1 MTSFRSDFNFL
12 ILNPSGDV
20 VTWNFY
26 QPFQEFEGN
35 LENQI
40 HPSQWSW
47 TTPDSWYSIW
57 QEAQSP
63 KEKTSFLK
71 VGYQNQKKESLNLEI
86 RVVPLGNNHILLSF
100 FKDPESSFSETP
112 SVFLRDAEL
121 RSTIFQ
127 KSTDTI
133 LLLDPEKDLILETNQ
148 TANLH
153 FETQSPSEILN
164 IPFSSL
170 LAPGFS
176 FFEYESRKRKVLSG
190 ETPSWDVEFK
200 TFRGRKFW
208 GNTSFRTIST
218 RLNRIIL
225 VQIKDITEKI
235 NARKSILE
243 QAETITEQEAN
254 LNAIIENLE
263 AMIWSI
269 DKNYE
274 LLIFNSQFQDAMQD
288 FYHSE
293 ISPGFHV
300 FQKELPSEV
309 AEYWKEFYDRA
320 LSGEKFSIAGKR
332 PNQDGTFV
340 FSEISFHPIRNAEYE
355 ITGVSAVS
363 VDITDKKVAEE
374 KFKLLFERSSE
385 PHVLYDDSGIFECNP
400 ATLKML
406 RCSDKK
412 LVLGKHP
419 IHFSAE
425 IQADG
430 KIEKKTMNEF
440 ESIALQKGSYTFE
453 WVYKRFNGEDFSTE
467 VTLIPIIIN
476 QKRVFL
482 SVWHEI
488 TERKVYEDSLKRAKE
503 NAEAASKAKTDFLAM
518 MSHEIRTPLNGVIGT
533 VSLLEGTHLGEEQR
547 EYLDIIKSSG
557 QNLLILLNDILDLSR
572 IESGQLTL
580 EMQPVSPEKLASEV
594 VHLFRPMAEEK
605 GLVIEFNV
613 SPLVPNWIIS
623 DPYRLRQILTNL
635 LGNSIKFT
643 EKGKIILNVESEK
656 FPNDKLRLLFHVK
669 DTGIGIAEEK
679 LELLFRA
686 FSQVDS
692 STTRKYGGSGLGLTI
707 SKKLAEL
714 MKGEII
720 VKSKVNQG
728 SEFTLSILTE
738 KLEYEIPAGIQELHS
753 KNLATTAILSIQEF
767 GFREQIKKFCERNGF
782 SVRIVKTAKEAIRII
797 GEEEKIGIFLT
808 DLNFPDMTLPEAMD
822 ELKNRN
828 PSLKLTIILFVEK
841 ELKDSYHLV
850 TNGLFNRPGFKIFMM
865 FKPILLEELSKNFE
879 KAFPTKV
886 PKEEKQ
892 RENEKLLSEKIPLTI
907 LLVEDNSINQKI
919 ALRLLMKLGYAA
931 DTALNGL
938 EAIERLKERNYDLIF
953 MDIQMPEMDGYEAT
967 YLIRKDFSKS
977 KPVIVAMTANAM
989 EGDKEK
995 CLEAGMDAYIA
1006 KPIQIQDIESAII
1019 LLFQS

>member
-1 MTSFRSDFNFL
+1 MTSLQPDFNFL
-12 ILNPSGDV
+12 ILNSSGDV
-20 VTWNFY
+20 ITWNFY
-26 QPFQEFEGN
+26 QPFQEFREN

-40 HPSQWSW
+40 HPSQWNW
-47 TTPDSWYSIW
+47 TTPESWASIW
-57 QEAQSP
+57 EAAKSLN
-63 KEKTSFLK
+63 EKNSFLK
-71 VGYQNQKKESLNLEI
+71 TSYQNQKKESLNLEI
-86 RVVPLGNNHILLSF
+86 QVLSLGQNHILFSF
-100 FKDPESSFSETP
+100 FTDPKLSFSETP
-112 SVFLRDAEL
+112 SIFLQDAEL

-127 KSTDTI
+127 KSTNTI

-153 FETQSPSEILN
+153 FETQNPSEILN
-164 IPFSSL
+164 IPFSNL

-176 FFEYESRKRKVLSG
+176 FSEYESRKRKILSG
-190 ETPSWDVEFK
+190 ETPSWEVELK

-208 GNTSFRTIST
+208 GNTSFRTVST

-225 VQIKDITEKI
+225 VQIKDITEKV
-235 NARKSILE
+235 NARKFILE
-243 QAETITEQEAN
+243 QAATITEQEAN

-269 DKNYE
+269 NKNYE
-274 LLIFNSQFQDAMQD
+274 LLIFNSQFQNAMQD

-293 ISPGFHV
+293 ISLGFNV
-300 FQKELPSEV
+300 FQKELPPKV
-309 AEYWKEFYDRA
+309 FEYWKEFYDRA
-320 LSGEKFSIAGKR
+320 LSGEKFSVAGKR

-340 FSEISFHPIRNAEYE
+340 FSELSFHPIRNAEYE

-363 VDITDKKVAEE
+363 VDITDKKSAEE

-412 LVLGKHP
+412 FVLGKHP

-430 KIEKKTMNEF
+430 KTEKKMMSEF
-440 ESIALQKGSYTFE
+440 ESISLNKGSYTFE
-453 WVYKRFNGEDFSTE
+453 WVYKRFNGEEFSTE
-467 VTLIPIIIN
+467 VTLIPIIIS

-503 NAEAASKAKTDFLAM
+503 SAEAASKAKTDFLAM

-533 VSLLEGTHLGEEQR
+533 VSLLEGTPLGAEQR

-580 EMQPVSPEKLASEV
+580 EMQPVSLKKLTSEV
-594 VHLFRPMAEEK
+594 INLFRPMAEEK
-605 GLVIEFNV
+605 GLVIEF
-613 SPLVPNWIIS
+613 SISSSVPNWIIS

-643 EKGKIILNVESEK
+643 EKGKVLLKVEAEK
-656 FPNDKLRLLFHVK
+656 FPNNKFRLIFHVK

-720 VKSKVNQG
+720 VKSQVNQG
-728 SEFTLSILTE
+728 SEFTLSILVE

-753 KNLATTAILSIQEF
+753 KNLATTAILSLQEF
-767 GFREQIKKFCERNGF
+767 DFREQIKKFCERNGF
-782 SVRIVKTAKEAIRII
+782 SVKIVKTAKEAIRTI

-808 DLNFPDMTLPEAMD
+808 DLNLPDMNLPEMLN
-822 ELKNRN
+822 ELKNQK

-841 ELKDSYHLV
+841 ELKDSYYHV

-886 PKEEKQ
+886 LKEEKPG
-892 RENEKLLSEKIPLTI
+892 ENEKLLSERIPLKI
-907 LLVEDNSINQKI
+907 LLVEDNLINQKI
-919 ALRLLMKLGYAA
+919 ALRLLMKLGYTA
-931 DTALNGL
+931 DAALNGL
-938 EAIERLKERNYDLIF
+938 EAIECLKERKYDLIF

-967 YLIRKDFSKS
+967 HLIRKDFAKS

-995 CLEAGMDAYIA
+995 YLDAGMDAYIA

>member
-1 MTSFRSDFNFL
+1 MTSLRPDFNFL
-12 ILNPSGDV
+12 ILNSSEETI
-20 VTWNFY
+20 TWNFY
-26 QPFQEFEGN
+26 QPFQEFREN
-35 LENQI
+35 LENRI
-40 HPSQWSW
+40 HPSQWNW
-47 TTPDSWYSIW
+47 TTPESWTSIW
-57 QEAQSP
+57 EEAKSTN
-63 KEKTSFLK
+63 EKTSFLK

-86 RVVPLGNNHILLSF
+86 QVLPLGQNHILLSF
-100 FKDPESSFSETP
+100 FTDPKLSFSETP
-112 SVFLRDAEL
+112 SIFLQDAEL

-127 KSTDTI
+127 KSTNTI

-164 IPFSSL
+164 IPFSNL
-170 LAPGFS
+170 LTPGFS
-176 FFEYESRKRKVLSG
+176 SSEYESRKRKILSG
-190 ETPSWDVEFK
+190 ETPSWEVEFQ

-208 GNTSFRTIST
+208 GNTSFRTVST

-235 NARKSILE
+235 NARKFILE
-243 QAETITEQEAN
+243 QAATITEQEAN

-269 DKNYE
+269 DKNYQ
-274 LLIFNSQFQDAMQD
+274 LLIFNSQFQNAMQD

-293 ISPGFHV
+293 ISPGFNV
-300 FQKELPSEV
+300 FQKELPPKV
-309 AEYWKEFYDRA
+309 FEYWKEFYDRA
-320 LSGEKFSIAGKR
+320 LSGEKFSVAGKR

-340 FSEISFHPIRNAEYE
+340 FSELSFHPIRNAEYE
-355 ITGVSAVS
+355 ITGVSAIS
-363 VDITDKKVAEE
+363 VDITDKKLAEE

-419 IHFSAE
+419 AHFSAE
-425 IQADG
+425 VQADG
-430 KIEKKTMNEF
+430 RIEKKTMSEF
-440 ESIALQKGSYTFE
+440 ESIALKKGSYTFE
-453 WVYKRFNGEDFSTE
+453 WVYKRFNGEEFSTE
-467 VTLIPIIIN
+467 VTLIPIIIS

-503 NAEAASKAKTDFLAM
+503 SAEAASKAKTDFLAM

-533 VSLLEGTHLGEEQR
+533 VSLLEGTPLGAEQR

-580 EMQPVSPEKLASEV
+580 EMQPVSPEKLTSDV
-594 VHLFRPMAEEK
+594 INLFRPMAEEK
-605 GLVIEFNV
+605 GLVIEF
-613 SPLVPNWIIS
+613 SISSLVPNWIIS

-643 EKGKIILNVESEK
+643 ERGKILLKVEAEK
-656 FPNDKLRLLFHVK
+656 FPNNKFRLIFHVK

-720 VKSKVNQG
+720 VKSQVNQG

-738 KLEYEIPAGIQELHS
+738 RLEYEIPAGIQELHS
-753 KNLATTAILSIQEF
+753 KNLATTAILSLQEF
-767 GFREQIKKFCERNGF
+767 EFREQIKKFCERNGF
-782 SVRIVKTAKEAIRII
+782 SVKVVKTAKEAIRTIR
-797 GEEEKIGIFLT
+797 EEEKIGIFLT
-808 DLNFPDMTLPEAMD
+808 DLNLPDMNLPEMLD
-822 ELKNRN
+822 ELKNQN

-841 ELKDSYHLV
+841 ELKDSYYRV
-850 TNGLFNRPGFKIFMM
+850 TNGLFNRPGFNIFMM

-879 KAFPTKV
+879 KAFPAKV

-892 RENEKLLSEKIPLTI
+892 GENEKLLSERIPLKI
-907 LLVEDNSINQKI
+907 LLVEDNLINQKI

-938 EAIERLKERNYDLIF
+938 EAIECLKERNYDLIF

-967 YLIRKDFSKS
+967 HLIRKDFAKS

>member
-1 MTSFRSDFNFL
+1 MTSLQPDFNFL
-12 ILNPSGDV
+12 ILNSSGDV
-20 VTWNFY
+20 ITWNFY
-26 QPFQEFEGN
+26 QPFQEFREN

-40 HPSQWSW
+40 HPSQWNW
-47 TTPDSWYSIW
+47 TTPESWASIW
-57 QEAQSP
+57 EAAKSLN
-63 KEKTSFLK
+63 EKNSFLK
-71 VGYQNQKKESLNLEI
+71 TSYQNQKKESLNLEI
-86 RVVPLGNNHILLSF
+86 QVLPLGQNHILFSF
-100 FKDPESSFSETP
+100 FTDPKLSFSETP
-112 SVFLRDAEL
+112 SIFLQDAEL

-127 KSTDTI
+127 KSTNTI

-153 FETQSPSEILN
+153 FETQNPSEILN
-164 IPFSSL
+164 IPFSNL

-176 FFEYESRKRKVLSG
+176 FSEYESRKRKILSG
-190 ETPSWDVEFK
+190 ETPSWEVELK

-208 GNTSFRTIST
+208 GNTSFRTVST

-225 VQIKDITEKI
+225 VQIKDITEKV
-235 NARKSILE
+235 NARKFILE
-243 QAETITEQEAN
+243 QAATITEQEAN

-269 DKNYE
+269 NKNYE
-274 LLIFNSQFQDAMQD
+274 LLIFNSQFQNAMQD

-293 ISPGFHV
+293 ISLGFNV
-300 FQKELPSEV
+300 LQKELPPKV
-309 AEYWKEFYDRA
+309 FEYWKEFYDRA
-320 LSGEKFSIAGKR
+320 LSGEKFSVAGKR

-340 FSEISFHPIRNAEYE
+340 FSELSFHPIRNAEYE

-363 VDITDKKVAEE
+363 VDITDKKSAEE

-412 LVLGKHP
+412 FVLGKHP

-430 KIEKKTMNEF
+430 RIEKKMMSEF
-440 ESIALQKGSYTFE
+440 ESISLNKGSYTFE
-453 WVYKRFNGEDFSTE
+453 WVYKRFNGEEFSTE
-467 VTLIPIIIN
+467 VTLIPIIIS

-533 VSLLEGTHLGEEQR
+533 VSLLEGTSLGAEQR

-580 EMQPVSPEKLASEV
+580 EMQPVSLKKLTSEV
-594 VHLFRPMAEEK
+594 INLFRPMAEEK
-605 GLVIEFNV
+605 GLVIEF
-613 SPLVPNWIIS
+613 SISSSVPNWIIS

-643 EKGKIILNVESEK
+643 EKGKVLLKVEAEK
-656 FPNDKLRLLFHVK
+656 FPNNKFRLIFHVK

-720 VKSKVNQG
+720 VKSQVNQG
-728 SEFTLSILTE
+728 SEFTLSILVE

-753 KNLATTAILSIQEF
+753 KNLATTAILSLQEF

-782 SVRIVKTAKEAIRII
+782 SVKVVKTAKEAIRTI

-808 DLNFPDMTLPEAMD
+808 DLNLPDMNLPEMLN
-822 ELKNRN
+822 ELKNQN

-841 ELKDSYHLV
+841 ELKDSYYHV

-886 PKEEKQ
+886 LKEEKPG
-892 RENEKLLSEKIPLTI
+892 ENEKLLSERIPLKI
-907 LLVEDNSINQKI
+907 LLVEDNLINQKI
-919 ALRLLMKLGYAA
+919 ALRLLMKLGYTA
-931 DTALNGL
+931 DAALNGL
-938 EAIERLKERNYDLIF
+938 EAIECLKERKYDLIF

-967 YLIRKDFSKS
+967 HLIRKDFAKS

>member
-1 MTSFRSDFNFL
+1 MTSLQPDFNFL
-12 ILNPSGDV
+12 ILNSSGDV
-20 VTWNFY
+20 ITWNFY
-26 QPFQEFEGN
+26 QPFQEFREN

-40 HPSQWSW
+40 HPSQWNW
-47 TTPDSWYSIW
+47 TTPESWASIW
-57 QEAQSP
+57 EAAKSLN
-63 KEKTSFLK
+63 EKNSFLK
-71 VGYQNQKKESLNLEI
+71 TSYQNQKKESLNLEI
-86 RVVPLGNNHILLSF
+86 QILPLGQNHILFSF
-100 FKDPESSFSETP
+100 FADPKLSFSETP
-112 SVFLRDAEL
+112 SIFLQDAEL

-127 KSTDTI
+127 KSTNTI

-153 FETQSPSEILN
+153 FETQNPSEILN
-164 IPFSSL
+164 IPFSNL

-176 FFEYESRKRKVLSG
+176 FSEYESRKRKILSG
-190 ETPSWDVEFK
+190 ETPSWEVELK

-208 GNTSFRTIST
+208 GNTSFRTVST

-225 VQIKDITEKI
+225 VQIKDITEKV
-235 NARKSILE
+235 NARKFILE
-243 QAETITEQEAN
+243 QAATITEQEAN

-269 DKNYE
+269 NKNYE
-274 LLIFNSQFQDAMQD
+274 LLIFNSQFQNAMQD

-293 ISPGFHV
+293 ISLGFNV
-300 FQKELPSEV
+300 FQKELPPKV
-309 AEYWKEFYDRA
+309 FEYWKEFYDRA
-320 LSGEKFSIAGKR
+320 LSGEKFSVAGKR

-340 FSEISFHPIRNAEYE
+340 FSELSFHPIRNAEYE

-363 VDITDKKVAEE
+363 VDITDKKSAEE

-412 LVLGKHP
+412 FVLGKHP

-430 KIEKKTMNEF
+430 KTEKKMMSEF
-440 ESIALQKGSYTFE
+440 ESISLNKGSYTFE
-453 WVYKRFNGEDFSTE
+453 WVYKRFNGEEFSTE
-467 VTLIPIIIN
+467 VTLIPIIIS

-503 NAEAASKAKTDFLAM
+503 SAEAASKAKTDFLAM

-533 VSLLEGTHLGEEQR
+533 VSLLEGTPLGAEQR

-580 EMQPVSPEKLASEV
+580 EMQPVSLKKLTSEV
-594 VHLFRPMAEEK
+594 INLFRPMAEEK
-605 GLVIEFNV
+605 GLVIEF
-613 SPLVPNWIIS
+613 SISSSVPNWIIS

-643 EKGKIILNVESEK
+643 EKGKVLLKVEAEK
-656 FPNDKLRLLFHVK
+656 FPNNKFRLIFHVK

-720 VKSKVNQG
+720 VKSQVNQG
-728 SEFTLSILTE
+728 SEFTLSILVE

-753 KNLATTAILSIQEF
+753 KNLATTAILSLQEF
-767 GFREQIKKFCERNGF
+767 DFREQIKKFCERNGF
-782 SVRIVKTAKEAIRII
+782 SVKIVKTAKEAIRTI

-808 DLNFPDMTLPEAMD
+808 DLNLPDMNLPEMLN
-822 ELKNRN
+822 ELKNQK

-841 ELKDSYHLV
+841 ELKDSYYHV

-886 PKEEKQ
+886 LKEEKPG
-892 RENEKLLSEKIPLTI
+892 ENEKLLSERIPLKI
-907 LLVEDNSINQKI
+907 LLVEDNLINQKI
-919 ALRLLMKLGYAA
+919 ALRLLMKLGYTA
-931 DTALNGL
+931 DAALNGL
-938 EAIERLKERNYDLIF
+938 EAIECLKERKYDLIF

-967 YLIRKDFSKS
+967 HLIRKDFAKS

-995 CLEAGMDAYIA
+995 CLDAGMDAYIA

>member
-1 MTSFRSDFNFL
+1 MTSLQPDFNFL
-12 ILNPSGDV
+12 ILNSSGDV
-20 VTWNFY
+20 ITWNFY
-26 QPFQEFEGN
+26 QPFQEFREN

-40 HPSQWSW
+40 HPSQWNW
-47 TTPDSWYSIW
+47 TTPESWASIW
-57 QEAQSP
+57 EAVKSLN
-63 KEKTSFLK
+63 EKNSFLK
-71 VGYQNQKKESLNLEI
+71 TSYQNQKKESLNLEI
-86 RVVPLGNNHILLSF
+86 QVLPLGQNHILFSF
-100 FKDPESSFSETP
+100 FTDPKLSFSETP
-112 SVFLRDAEL
+112 SIFLQDAEL

-127 KSTDTI
+127 KSTNTI

-153 FETQSPSEILN
+153 FETQNPSEILN

-170 LAPGFS
+170 LSPGFS
-176 FFEYESRKRKVLSG
+176 FSEYESRKRKILSG
-190 ETPSWDVEFK
+190 ETPSWEVELK
-200 TFRGRKFW
+200 TFRDRKFW
-208 GNTSFRTIST
+208 GNTSFRTVST

-225 VQIKDITEKI
+225 VQIKDITEKV
-235 NARKSILE
+235 NARKFILE
-243 QAETITEQEAN
+243 QAATIMEQEAN

-269 DKNYE
+269 NKNYE
-274 LLIFNSQFQDAMQD
+274 LLIFNSQFQNAMQD

-293 ISPGFHV
+293 ISLGFNV
-300 FQKELPSEV
+300 LQKELPPKV
-309 AEYWKEFYDRA
+309 FEYWKEFYDRA
-320 LSGEKFSIAGKR
+320 LSGEKFSVAGKR

-340 FSEISFHPIRNAEYE
+340 FSELSFHPIRNAEYE

-363 VDITDKKVAEE
+363 VDITDKKSAEE

-412 LVLGKHP
+412 FVLGKHP

-430 KIEKKTMNEF
+430 RIEKKMMSEF
-440 ESIALQKGSYTFE
+440 ESISLNKGSYTFE
-453 WVYKRFNGEDFSTE
+453 WVYKRFNGEEFSTE
-467 VTLIPIIIN
+467 VTLIPIIIS

-503 NAEAASKAKTDFLAM
+503 SAEAASKAKTDFLAM

-533 VSLLEGTHLGEEQR
+533 VSLLEGTSLGAEQR

-580 EMQPVSPEKLASEV
+580 EMQPVSLKKLTSEV
-594 VHLFRPMAEEK
+594 INLFRPMAEEK
-605 GLVIEFNV
+605 GLVIEF
-613 SPLVPNWIIS
+613 SISSSVPNWIIS

-643 EKGKIILNVESEK
+643 EKGKVLLKVEAEK
-656 FPNDKLRLLFHVK
+656 FPNNKFRLIFHVK

-720 VKSKVNQG
+720 VKSQVNQG
-728 SEFTLSILTE
+728 SEFTLSILVE

-753 KNLATTAILSIQEF
+753 KNLATTAILSLQEF

-782 SVRIVKTAKEAIRII
+782 SVKVVKTAKEAIRTI

-808 DLNFPDMTLPEAMD
+808 DLNLPDMNLPEMLN
-822 ELKNRN
+822 ELKNQS

-841 ELKDSYHLV
+841 ELKDSYYHV

-886 PKEEKQ
+886 LKEEKPG
-892 RENEKLLSEKIPLTI
+892 ENEKLLSERIPLKI
-907 LLVEDNSINQKI
+907 LLVEDNLINQKI
-919 ALRLLMKLGYAA
+919 ALRLLMKLGYTA
-931 DTALNGL
+931 DAALNGL
-938 EAIERLKERNYDLIF
+938 EAIECLKERKYDLIF

-967 YLIRKDFSKS
+967 HLIRKDFAKS
-977 KPVIVAMTANAM
+977 KPVIVAMTDNVM

>member
-1 MTSFRSDFNFL
+1 MTSLRPDFNFL
-12 ILNPSGDV
+12 ILNSSGEAI
-20 VTWNFY
+20 TWNFY
-26 QPFQEFEGN
+26 QPFQEFREN
-35 LENQI
+35 LENRI
-40 HPSQWSW
+40 HPSQWNW
-47 TTPDSWYSIW
+47 TTPESWTSIW
-57 QEAQSP
+57 EEAKSP
-63 KEKTSFLK
+63 NEKTSFLK
-71 VGYQNQKKESLNLEI
+71 ASYQNQKKESLDLEI
-86 RVVPLGNNHILLSF
+86 QVLPLGQNHILLSF
-100 FKDPESSFSETP
+100 FTDPKLSVSETP
-112 SVFLRDAEL
+112 SIFLQDAEL

-127 KSTDTI
+127 KSTNTI

-153 FETQSPSEILN
+153 FETQNPSEILN
-164 IPFSSL
+164 IPFSNL
-170 LAPGFS
+170 LTPGFS
-176 FFEYESRKRKVLSG
+176 SSEYESRKRKILSG
-190 ETPSWDVEFK
+190 ETPSWEVEFQ

-208 GNTSFRTIST
+208 GNTSFRTVST

-235 NARKSILE
+235 NARKFILE
-243 QAETITEQEAN
+243 QAATITEQEAN
-254 LNAIIENLE
+254 LSAIIENLE

-269 DKNYE
+269 DKNYQ
-274 LLIFNSQFQDAMQD
+274 LLIFNSQFQNAMQD

-293 ISPGFHV
+293 ISPGFNV
-300 FQKELPSEV
+300 FQKELPPKV
-309 AEYWKEFYDRA
+309 FEYWKEFYDRA
-320 LSGEKFSIAGKR
+320 LSGEKFSVAGKR

-340 FSEISFHPIRNAEYE
+340 FSELSFHPIRNAEYE
-355 ITGVSAVS
+355 ITGVSAIS
-363 VDITDKKVAEE
+363 VDITDKKLAEE

-419 IHFSAE
+419 AHFSAE

-430 KIEKKTMNEF
+430 RIEKKTMSEF
-440 ESIALQKGSYTFE
+440 ESIALKKGSYTFE
-453 WVYKRFNGEDFSTE
+453 WVYKRFNGEEFSTE
-467 VTLIPIIIN
+467 VTLIPIIIS

-503 NAEAASKAKTDFLAM
+503 SAEAASKAKTDFLAM

-533 VSLLEGTHLGEEQR
+533 VSLLEGTPLGAEQR

-580 EMQPVSPEKLASEV
+580 EMQPVSPEKLTSDV
-594 VHLFRPMAEEK
+594 INLFRPMAEEK
-605 GLVIEFNV
+605 GLVIEFGI
-613 SPLVPNWIIS
+613 SSLVPNWIIS

-643 EKGKIILNVESEK
+643 ERGKILLKVEAEK
-656 FPNDKLRLLFHVK
+656 FPNNKFRLIFHVK

-720 VKSKVNQG
+720 VKSQVNQG

-738 KLEYEIPAGIQELHS
+738 RLEYEIPAGIQELHS
-753 KNLATTAILSIQEF
+753 KNLATIAILSLQEF
-767 GFREQIKKFCERNGF
+767 EFREQIKKFCERNGF
-782 SVRIVKTAKEAIRII
+782 SVKIVKTAKEAIRTIR
-797 GEEEKIGIFLT
+797 EEEKIGIFLT
-808 DLNFPDMTLPEAMD
+808 DLNLPDMNLPEMLD
-822 ELKNRN
+822 ELKNQN

-841 ELKDSYHLV
+841 ELKDSYYRV
-850 TNGLFNRPGFKIFMM
+850 TNGLFNRPGFNIFMM

-892 RENEKLLSEKIPLTI
+892 GENEKPLSERIPLKI
-907 LLVEDNSINQKI
+907 LLVEDNLINQKI

-938 EAIERLKERNYDLIF
+938 EAIECLKERNYDLIF

-967 YLIRKDFSKS
+967 HLIRKDFAKS

>member
-1 MTSFRSDFNFL
+1 M
-12 ILNPSGDV
+12 
-20 VTWNFY
+20 
-26 QPFQEFEGN
+26 
-35 LENQI
+35 
-40 HPSQWSW
+40 
-47 TTPDSWYSIW
+47 
-57 QEAQSP
+57 
-63 KEKTSFLK
+63 
-71 VGYQNQKKESLNLEI
+71 
-86 RVVPLGNNHILLSF
+86 
-100 FKDPESSFSETP
+100 
-112 SVFLRDAEL
+112 
-121 RSTIFQ
+121 
-127 KSTDTI
+127 
-133 LLLDPEKDLILETNQ
+133 
-148 TANLH
+148 
-153 FETQSPSEILN
+153 N
-164 IPFSSL
+164 IPFSNL

-176 FFEYESRKRKVLSG
+176 FSEYESRKRKILSG
-190 ETPSWDVEFK
+190 ETPSWEVELK

-208 GNTSFRTIST
+208 GNTSFRTVST

-225 VQIKDITEKI
+225 VQIKDITEKV
-235 NARKSILE
+235 NARKFISE
-243 QAETITEQEAN
+243 QAATITEQEAN

-269 DKNYE
+269 NKNYE
-274 LLIFNSQFQDAMQD
+274 LLIFNSQFQNAMQD

-293 ISPGFHV
+293 ISLGFNV
-300 FQKELPSEV
+300 LQKELPPKV
-309 AEYWKEFYDRA
+309 FEYWKEFYDRA
-320 LSGEKFSIAGKR
+320 LSGEKFSVAGKR

-340 FSEISFHPIRNAEYE
+340 FSELSFHPIRNAKYE

-363 VDITDKKVAEE
+363 VDITDKKSAEE

-412 LVLGKHP
+412 FVLGKHP

-430 KIEKKTMNEF
+430 RIEKKMMSEF
-440 ESIALQKGSYTFE
+440 ESISLNKGSYTFE
-453 WVYKRFNGEDFSTE
+453 WVYKRFNGEEFSTE
-467 VTLIPIIIN
+467 VTLIPIIIS

-503 NAEAASKAKTDFLAM
+503 SAEAASKAKTDFLAM

-533 VSLLEGTHLGEEQR
+533 VSLLEGTSLGAEQR

-580 EMQPVSPEKLASEV
+580 EMQPVSLKKLTSEV
-594 VHLFRPMAEEK
+594 INLFRPMAEEK
-605 GLVIEFNV
+605 GLVIEF
-613 SPLVPNWIIS
+613 SISSSVPNWIIS

-643 EKGKIILNVESEK
+643 EKGKVLLKVEAEK
-656 FPNDKLRLLFHVK
+656 FPNNKFRLIFHVK

-720 VKSKVNQG
+720 VKSQVNQG
-728 SEFTLSILTE
+728 SEFTLSILVE

-753 KNLATTAILSIQEF
+753 KNLATTAILSLQEF

-782 SVRIVKTAKEAIRII
+782 SVKVVKTAKEAIRTI

-808 DLNFPDMTLPEAMD
+808 DLNLPDMNLPEMLN
-822 ELKNRN
+822 ELKNQN

-841 ELKDSYHLV
+841 ELKDSYYHV

-886 PKEEKQ
+886 LKEEKPG
-892 RENEKLLSEKIPLTI
+892 ENEKLLSERIPLKI
-907 LLVEDNSINQKI
+907 LLVEDNLINQKI
-919 ALRLLMKLGYAA
+919 ALRLLMKLGYTA
-931 DTALNGL
+931 DAALNGL
-938 EAIERLKERNYDLIF
+938 EAIECLKERKYDLIF

-967 YLIRKDFSKS
+967 HLIRKDFAKS

>member
-1 MTSFRSDFNFL
+1 MTSLQPDFNFL
-12 ILNPSGDV
+12 ILNSSGDV
-20 VTWNFY
+20 ITWNFY
-26 QPFQEFEGN
+26 QPFQEFREN

-40 HPSQWSW
+40 HPSQWNW
-47 TTPDSWYSIW
+47 TTPESWASIW
-57 QEAQSP
+57 EAAKSLN
-63 KEKTSFLK
+63 EKNSFLK
-71 VGYQNQKKESLNLEI
+71 TSYQNQKKESLNLEI
-86 RVVPLGNNHILLSF
+86 QVLPLGQNHILFSF
-100 FKDPESSFSETP
+100 FTDPKLSFSETP
-112 SVFLRDAEL
+112 SIFLQDAEL

-127 KSTDTI
+127 KSTNTI

-153 FETQSPSEILN
+153 FETQNPSEILN
-164 IPFSSL
+164 IPFSNL

-176 FFEYESRKRKVLSG
+176 FSEYESRKRKILSG
-190 ETPSWDVEFK
+190 ETPSWEVELK

-208 GNTSFRTIST
+208 GNTSFRTVST

-225 VQIKDITEKI
+225 VQIKDITEKV
-235 NARKSILE
+235 NARKFILE
-243 QAETITEQEAN
+243 QAATITEQEAN

-269 DKNYE
+269 NKNYE
-274 LLIFNSQFQDAMQD
+274 LLIFNSQFQNAMQD

-293 ISPGFHV
+293 ISLGFNV
-300 FQKELPSEV
+300 FQKELPPKV
-309 AEYWKEFYDRA
+309 FEYWKEFYDRA
-320 LSGEKFSIAGKR
+320 LSGEKFSVAGKR

-340 FSEISFHPIRNAEYE
+340 FSELSFHPIRNAEYE

-363 VDITDKKVAEE
+363 VDITDKKSAEE

-412 LVLGKHP
+412 FVLGKHP

-430 KIEKKTMNEF
+430 RIEKKMMSEF
-440 ESIALQKGSYTFE
+440 ESISLNKGSYTFE
-453 WVYKRFNGEDFSTE
+453 WVYKRFNGEEFSTE
-467 VTLIPIIIN
+467 VTLIPIIIS

-503 NAEAASKAKTDFLAM
+503 SAEAASKAKTDFLAM

-533 VSLLEGTHLGEEQR
+533 VSLLEGTSLGAEQR

-580 EMQPVSPEKLASEV
+580 EMQPVSLKKLTSEV
-594 VHLFRPMAEEK
+594 INLFRPMAEEK
-605 GLVIEFNV
+605 GLVIEF
-613 SPLVPNWIIS
+613 SISSSVPNWIIS

-643 EKGKIILNVESEK
+643 EKGKVLLKVEAEK
-656 FPNDKLRLLFHVK
+656 FPNNKFRLIFHVK

-720 VKSKVNQG
+720 VKSQVNQG
-728 SEFTLSILTE
+728 SEFTLFILVE

-753 KNLATTAILSIQEF
+753 KNLATTAILSLQEF

-782 SVRIVKTAKEAIRII
+782 SVKVVKTAKEAIRTI

-808 DLNFPDMTLPEAMD
+808 DLNLPDMNLPEMLN
-822 ELKNRN
+822 ELKNQN

-841 ELKDSYHLV
+841 ELKDSYYHV

-886 PKEEKQ
+886 LKEEKPG
-892 RENEKLLSEKIPLTI
+892 ENEKLLSERIPLKI
-907 LLVEDNSINQKI
+907 LLVEDNLINQKI
-919 ALRLLMKLGYAA
+919 ALRLLMKLGYTA
-931 DTALNGL
+931 DAALNGL
-938 EAIERLKERNYDLIF
+938 EAIECLKERKYDLIF

-967 YLIRKDFSKS
+967 HLIRKDFAKS

>member
-1 MTSFRSDFNFL
+1 MTSLQPDFNFL
-12 ILNPSGDV
+12 ILNSSGDV
-20 VTWNFY
+20 ITWNFY
-26 QPFQEFEGN
+26 QPFQEFREN

-40 HPSQWSW
+40 HPSQWNW
-47 TTPDSWYSIW
+47 TTPESWASIW
-57 QEAQSP
+57 EAAKSLN
-63 KEKTSFLK
+63 EKNSFLK
-71 VGYQNQKKESLNLEI
+71 TSYQNQKKESLNLEI
-86 RVVPLGNNHILLSF
+86 QVLSLGQNHILFSF
-100 FKDPESSFSETP
+100 FTDPKLSFSETP
-112 SVFLRDAEL
+112 SIFLQDAEL

-127 KSTDTI
+127 KSTNTI

-153 FETQSPSEILN
+153 FETQNPSEILN
-164 IPFSSL
+164 IPFSNL

-176 FFEYESRKRKVLSG
+176 FSEYESRKRKILSG
-190 ETPSWDVEFK
+190 ETPSWEVELK

-208 GNTSFRTIST
+208 GNTSFRTVST

-225 VQIKDITEKI
+225 VQIKDITEKV
-235 NARKSILE
+235 NARKFILE
-243 QAETITEQEAN
+243 QAATITEQEAN

-269 DKNYE
+269 NKNYE
-274 LLIFNSQFQDAMQD
+274 LLIFNSQFQNAMQD

-293 ISPGFHV
+293 ISLGFNV
-300 FQKELPSEV
+300 FQKELPPKV
-309 AEYWKEFYDRA
+309 FEYWKEFYDRA
-320 LSGEKFSIAGKR
+320 LSGEKFSVAGKR

-340 FSEISFHPIRNAEYE
+340 FSELSFHPIRNAEYE

-363 VDITDKKVAEE
+363 VDITDKKSAEE

-412 LVLGKHP
+412 FVLGKHP

-430 KIEKKTMNEF
+430 KTEKKMMSEF
-440 ESIALQKGSYTFE
+440 ESISLNKGSYTFE
-453 WVYKRFNGEDFSTE
+453 WVYKRFNGEEFSTE
-467 VTLIPIIIN
+467 VTLIPIIIS

-503 NAEAASKAKTDFLAM
+503 SAEAASKAKTDFLAM

-533 VSLLEGTHLGEEQR
+533 VSLLEGTPLGAEQR

-580 EMQPVSPEKLASEV
+580 EMQPVSLKKLTSEV
-594 VHLFRPMAEEK
+594 INLFRPMAEEK
-605 GLVIEFNV
+605 GLVIEF
-613 SPLVPNWIIS
+613 SISSSVPNWIIS

-643 EKGKIILNVESEK
+643 EKGKVLLKVEAEK
-656 FPNDKLRLLFHVK
+656 FPNNKFRLIFHVK

-720 VKSKVNQG
+720 VKSQVNQG
-728 SEFTLSILTE
+728 SEFTLSILVE

-753 KNLATTAILSIQEF
+753 KNLATTAILSLQEF
-767 GFREQIKKFCERNGF
+767 DFREQIKKFCERNGF
-782 SVRIVKTAKEAIRII
+782 SVKIVKTAKEAIRTI

-808 DLNFPDMTLPEAMD
+808 DLNLPDMNLPEMLN
-822 ELKNRN
+822 ELKNQK

-841 ELKDSYHLV
+841 ELKDSYYHV

-886 PKEEKQ
+886 LKEEKPG
-892 RENEKLLSEKIPLTI
+892 ENEKLLSERIPLKI
-907 LLVEDNSINQKI
+907 LLVEDNLINQKI
-919 ALRLLMKLGYAA
+919 ALRLLMKLGYTA
-931 DTALNGL
+931 DAALNGL
-938 EAIERLKERNYDLIF
+938 EAIECLKERKYDLIF

-967 YLIRKDFSKS
+967 HLIRKDFAKS

-995 CLEAGMDAYIA
+995 CLDAGMDAYIA